1 MTEGPDVHRPALSI
15 CIPTRNR
22 RLWLARHLRHIATF
36 KDLDYEVVVSDNCSD
51 DDTAEVVEAYRSE
64 LKSVVY
70 VRQQTPLSFFE
81 SQMAVMN
88 SAGGRYAIC
97 TSDDDFVVEEGLIE
111 AVRRLDADPTISAV
125 YGAWE
130 GWLPDDD
137 KCKFKAV
144 AIERETRV
152 CQRDLI
158 HWYLNAATPELPIVR
173 TDILHRS
180 HMPFQ
185 NQYGFDFYG
194 AALLTKYGD
203 LLMIEDTMVRVTLH
217 GDQESQN
224 LYRADVLQCYLA
236 DYELFFSQFGP
247 MRSGIGAQMVTHVL
261 AKQYFVAADRAITRG
276 FYLIGRDLLLRARV
290 YLPEE
295 AEKQIDEAWAKH
307 RLNFIAEGVTALIT
321 SMSPIDRIFIEAG
334 EDAGALRELVSD
346 LRQDDI
352 VAVGSRA
359 EILGLNLTPADLVI
373 GNDDSL
379 REELSEKAG
388 FWVHKFRTFEALETA
403 ARFAPLEELSV
414 EDYLDEAA
422 LIETES
428 PRRAQAAATH

>member
-1 MTEGPDVHRPALSI
+1 
-15 CIPTRNR
+15 
-22 RLWLARHLRHIATF
+22 
-36 KDLDYEVVVSDNCSD
+36 
-51 DDTAEVVEAYRSE
+51 
-64 LKSVVY
+64 
-70 VRQQTPLSFFE
+70 
-81 SQMAVMN
+81 
-88 SAGGRYAIC
+88 
-97 TSDDDFVVEEGLIE
+97 
-111 AVRRLDADPTISAV
+111 
-125 YGAWE
+125 
-130 GWLPDDD
+130 
-137 KCKFKAV
+137 
-144 AIERETRV
+144 
-152 CQRDLI
+152 
-158 HWYLNAATPELPIVR
+158 
-173 TDILHRS
+173 
-180 HMPFQ
+180 
-185 NQYGFDFYG
+185 
-194 AALLTKYGD
+194 
-203 LLMIEDTMVRVTLH
+203 LMIEDTMVRVTLH

-261 AKQYFVAADRAITRG
+261 AKQYFVAADRAIARG

>member
-1 MTEGPDVHRPALSI
+1 MHRPALSI

-51 DDTAEVVEAYRSE
+51 DDTAEVVEAYREE

-130 GWLPDDD
+130 GWLPDG
-137 KCKFKAV
+137 KECKFKAV
-144 AIERETRV
+144 AIDRETRV
-152 CQRDLI
+152 GQRDLI

-173 TDILHRS
+173 TDIMHRS

-203 LLMIEDTMVRVTLH
+203 LLMIEDTTVRVTLH
-217 GDQESQN
+217 GDQESQH

-247 MRSGIGAQMVTHVL
+247 MRSGVGAQMVTHVL
-261 AKQYFVAADRAITRG
+261 TKQYFVAADRAFGRG
-276 FYLIGRDLLLRARV
+276 AYLIGRDLLLRARV
-290 YLPEE
+290 YMPDE
-295 AEKQIDEAWAKH
+295 AEKQIEKAWAEH
-307 RLNFIAEGVTALIT
+307 RLHFIAEGVTALIT

-334 EDAGALRELVSD
+334 EDAVALRDLVSD
-346 LRQDDI
+346 MRQDDLVI
-352 VAVGSRA
+352 VGGRD

-373 GNDDSL
+373 AADDSL
-379 REELSEKAG
+379 REELSQKAG
-388 FWVHKFRTFEALETA
+388 FWMHKFRTFEALENA
-403 ARFAPLEELSV
+403 ARFAPLHELSV
-414 EDYLDEAA
+414 EDYLDEAS
-422 LIETES
+422 LIETAP

>member
-1 MTEGPDVHRPALSI
+1 MHRPALSI

-51 DDTAEVVEAYRSE
+51 DDTAEVVEAYREE

-130 GWLPDDD
+130 GWLPDG
-137 KCKFKAV
+137 KECKFKAV
-144 AIERETRV
+144 AIDRETRV
-152 CQRDLI
+152 GQRDLI

-173 TDILHRS
+173 TDIMHRS

-203 LLMIEDTMVRVTLH
+203 LLMIEDTTVRVTLH
-217 GDQESQN
+217 GDQESQH

-247 MRSGIGAQMVTHVL
+247 MRSGVGAQMVTHVL
-261 AKQYFVAADRAITRG
+261 TKQYFVAADRAFGRG
-276 FYLIGRDLLLRARV
+276 AYLIGRDLLLRARV
-290 YLPEE
+290 YMPDE
-295 AEKQIDEAWAKH
+295 AEKQIEKAWAEH
-307 RLNFIAEGVTALIT
+307 RLHFIAEGVTALIA

-334 EDAGALRELVSD
+334 EDAVALRDLVSD
-346 LRQDDI
+346 MRQDDLVI
-352 VAVGSRA
+352 VGGRD

-373 GNDDSL
+373 VADDSL
-379 REELSEKAG
+379 REELSQKAG
-388 FWVHKFRTFEALETA
+388 FWMHKFRTFEALENA
-403 ARFAPLEELSV
+403 ARFAPLHELSV
-414 EDYLDEAA
+414 EDYLDEAS
-422 LIETES
+422 LIETAP